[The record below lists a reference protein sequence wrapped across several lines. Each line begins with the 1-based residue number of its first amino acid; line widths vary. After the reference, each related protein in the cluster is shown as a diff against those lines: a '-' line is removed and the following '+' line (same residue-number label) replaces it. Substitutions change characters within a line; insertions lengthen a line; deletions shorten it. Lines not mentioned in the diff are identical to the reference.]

1 MAPFPELHLTKYV
14 DVGLNGLGTF
24 QDSAKNMVEY
34 NGANAHWIYCKNRPS
49 SIYACAVVLFDG
61 LGAKFVL

>member
-14 DVGLNGLGTF
+14 DVGLSGLGTF
-24 QDSAKNMVEY
+24 QDSAKNIVEY

-49 SIYACAVVLFDG
+49 SIYVCAVV
-61 LGAKFVL
+61 